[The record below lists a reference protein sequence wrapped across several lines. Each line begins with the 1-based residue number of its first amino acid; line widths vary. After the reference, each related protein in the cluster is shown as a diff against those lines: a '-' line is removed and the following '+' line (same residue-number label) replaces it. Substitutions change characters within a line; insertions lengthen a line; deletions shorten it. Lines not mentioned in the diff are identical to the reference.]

1 MFEIKKNWWIYA
13 GVLLFI
19 IINTLFVYNE
29 VYLFTLSPLVLLLVL
44 ALFLTLDKL
53 LLALVFLVPLSI
65 PLSELVPGLP
75 IDMFLPTEPL
85 LAGILLLFVVKILLN
100 NTLPAT
106 IWRHPISISIYLYL
120 GWMLV
125 TSMTSSMPLVSI
137 KYLVSRMWF
146 IAAFYFLATQLF
158 QNPKNIRKYI
168 TLYAIAL
175 TIVVFYALVRHVK
188 YGIFDEKIAHWSAN
202 PFYKDHTSY
211 GAMLA
216 FFIPLMIGITLFK
229 GYTPRNRVF
238 FGFITLVLFTG
249 FIFSYSRAAWV
260 SLIGA
265 FGIWILIKLRIKL
278 WIVFSGLAFL
288 TLVFLVVG
296 NLLMRDLKS
305 NKQDSS
311 TNLAEHV
318 QSISNVSTDA
328 SNLERL
334 NRWNCAIRMFRDKP
348 IFGWGPG
355 TYMFYYAPYQLSY
368 EKTIISTNEGNMGN
382 AHSEYLGPLS
392 EQGVLG
398 PFMFVLI
405 IITTMVTGIRAIYRT
420 TNKEVKVLG
429 LAAIVG
435 LWTYYFHGVLNNF
448 LDTDKAS
455 VPFWGFTALMV
466 AVDVYYQNRPEKEII
481 P

>member
-1 MFEIKKNWWIYA
+1 MFEIKKNWWVYA
-13 GVLLFI
+13 GIFLFI
-19 IINTLFVYNE
+19 VINTIFVYNE

-85 LAGILLLFVVKILLN
+85 LAGILLLFGVKILLN
-100 NTLPAT
+100 NQMTTT
-106 IWRHPISISIYLYL
+106 IWRHPVSISIYLYL
-120 GWMLV
+120 GWMLI
-125 TSMTSSMPLVSI
+125 TSITSSMPLVSI

-216 FFIPLMIGITLFK
+216 FFIPPMIGITLFK

-265 FGIWILIKLRIKL
+265 FGIWIIIKLRIKL

-318 QSISNVSTDA
+318 QSISNVSTD
-328 SNLERL
+328 
-334 NRWNCAIRMFRDKP
+334 
-348 IFGWGPG
+348 
-355 TYMFYYAPYQLSY
+355 
-368 EKTIISTNEGNMGN
+368 
-382 AHSEYLGPLS
+382 
-392 EQGVLG
+392 
-398 PFMFVLI
+398 
-405 IITTMVTGIRAIYRT
+405 
-420 TNKEVKVLG
+420 
-429 LAAIVG
+429 
-435 LWTYYFHGVLNNF
+435 
-448 LDTDKAS
+448 
-455 VPFWGFTALMV
+455 
-466 AVDVYYQNRPEKEII
+466 
-481 P
+481 